1 MEGIQRNANS
11 VELGSGI
18 TGDLVSLYVSYLFL
32 LPFLTSFEI
41 KNAYIYMCMYILNIN
56 HRKGF
61 KLTLRLQTNS
71 NSLILN

>member
-41 KNAYIYMCMYILNIN
+41 KNAYIYMCMYMYPFSVYL
-56 HRKGF
+56 
-61 KLTLRLQTNS
+61 KLSQHC
-71 NSLILN
+71 